1 MSDRLYRSTDDRMIA
16 GVCGGVAARL
26 GIDPSIVRVVWALLV
41 FPTGLV
47 ALAAYL
53 VMWLVVPQ
61 APISYATGRQRS
73 ATARR
78 YGGIDAGPLFVGGA
92 LILTGAWF
100 LLRDLFPFLDPGRF
114 WPVALVILG
123 IGLIVWAYQRSHD
136 DPWSH
141 RP

>member
-1 MSDRLYRSTDDRMIA
+1 MTDRLYRSVDDRMIA

-26 GIDPSIVRVVWALLV
+26 GIDPSIVRVVWAILIL
-41 FPTGLV
+41 PTGFI

-53 VMWLVVPQ
+53 LMWLIVPQ
-61 APISYATGRQRS
+61 APVGMGPMPAVSRGGRN
-73 ATARR
+73 
-78 YGGIDAGPLFVGGA
+78 GIDAAPLLVGGA
-92 LILTGAWF
+92 FILVGGWL
-100 LLRDLFPFLDPGRF
+100 LLRELFPILDPGRF

-123 IGLIVWAYQRSHD
+123 VGLVVWAYQRSHD